1 MSLRN
6 KLVSFSASV
15 MHFLKDM
22 PVSIKVTAYY
32 TLFLGLLLLLVT
44 MSGFQMAKYLEIKEM
59 DKVLL
64 EVTVR
69 ASRNEKAFDVYDR
82 NVYLPSTIMKIR
94 LSTAHAGRVSSGAP
108 PFWGRPPIY

>member
-44 MSGFQMAKYLEIKEM
+44 MSGFQMAK
-59 DKVLL
+59 
-64 EVTVR
+64 
-69 ASRNEKAFDVYDR
+69 
-82 NVYLPSTIMKIR
+82 
-94 LSTAHAGRVSSGAP
+94 
-108 PFWGRPPIY
+108 

>member
-44 MSGFQMAKYLEIKEM
+44 MSGFQMAKYLENQGNGQ
-59 DKVLL
+59 
-64 EVTVR
+64 
-69 ASRNEKAFDVYDR
+69 S
-82 NVYLPSTIMKIR
+82 
-94 LSTAHAGRVSSGAP
+94 AP
-108 PFWGRPPIY
+108 RGDGPGLAQRKSF